1 VLIKRAFIFFVFA
14 LSSQMVLA
22 QQGGPYR
29 KISNTNRAPI
39 RSFLNMFSLS
49 ISSGYGTTFF
59 SHEISGV
66 GLIQKGPDSL
76 FIFDNTYV
84 ITGPIS
90 TGYNNWFNNPQAYQ
104 QIPVNSNDFILGTDS
119 VPVTYRARGRSIPI
133 NASVHFAFD
142 RYRFGIGG
150 SFEVQTVGEFRPNEF
165 KGDLLPFKPDFTV
178 TTISRYYLLI
188 GGEVIRTLRH
198 MLVVDA
204 QVGRY
209 NLSKN
214 NFNPDV
220 IKKGLYFNIGVAF
233 ERSLSE
239 YFKVYLRPSYEF
251 KNYTVT
257 IPENGYSVDHSMP
270 AFNINLGVVLK
281 FPDLRKCPVDKCR
294 TQIDHVHGGRQ
305 YRSKVHPMW
314 KWQDPD
320 YGQNY
325 PKLIKYKGKNK
336 RKLNPY

>member
-1 VLIKRAFIFFVFA
+1 
-14 LSSQMVLA
+14 
-22 QQGGPYR
+22 
-29 KISNTNRAPI
+29 
-39 RSFLNMFSLS
+39 MFSLS
-49 ISSGYGTTFF
+49 VSSGYGATFF

-66 GLIQKGPDSL
+66 GLIQKSADSL

-84 ITGPIS
+84 ISGPIS
-90 TGYNNWFNNPQAYQ
+90 TGYNNWFNDPQAHQ

-119 VPVTYRARGRSIPI
+119 VPITYRAKGNSIPI
-133 NASVHFAFD
+133 NASVHFGFD

-150 SFEVQTVGEFRPNEF
+150 SFEVQTVGQLNPNEL
-165 KGDLLPFKPDFTV
+165 KGDLLPFQPSFT
-178 TTISRYYLLI
+178 TTTMNRYYLMV

-204 QVGRY
+204 QIGRY
-209 NLSKN
+209 NLSKK
-214 NFNPDV
+214 NFNPDI
-220 IKKGLYFNIGVAF
+220 IKKGIFFNIGVAF

-251 KNYTVT
+251 KGYTVT
-257 IPENGYSVDHSMP
+257 IPETGYVIDNNMP
-270 AFNINLGVVLK
+270 AFYINLGVVLK
-281 FPDLRKCPVDKCR
+281 FPDLRKCLVDNCR
-294 TQIDHVHGGRQ
+294 TQIDHVHGGKQ
-305 YRSKVHPMW
+305 YRSKVHPMY

-336 RKLNPY
+336 RKINPY